1 MCNPKAL
8 PFDYLRRRQPIARH
22 AFLQLFECS
31 VSEVVE
37 RLIDLRKAHV
47 RITVTMQRQLAYSG
61 GTIDE

>member
-1 MCNPKAL
+1 MCNAKLL
-8 PFDYLRRRQPIARH
+8 PFDYLRRREQIARR

-31 VSEVVE
+31 VSAVVE
-37 RLIDLRKAHV
+37 RLINLRKAHV